1 VLFLAGFSPT
11 LGGIIAHHQQNKEWP
26 GMRLKL
32 VILASVIAAV
42 VGAGAS
48 IALVLGVFAVR
59 SLSSPGLLA
68 ASTLLLPIATIVFA
82 SIFVYRHT
90 ARRRKLQAFLTAL
103 LATLLTLSIFIL
115 TSALTSRNN
124 PNEPLQPGPHSAF

>member
-1 VLFLAGFSPT
+1 
-11 LGGIIAHHQQNKEWP
+11 
-26 GMRLKL
+26 MRLKL
-32 VILASVIAAV
+32 VIIASLLAAV

-48 IALVLGVFAVR
+48 IALVLGVLAVK

-68 ASTLLLPIATIVFA
+68 ASTFLLPIAAIVFA

-103 LATLLTLSIFIL
+103 LATLLAISIFIF
-115 TSALTSRNN
+115 TSTLTSRVN
-124 PNEPLQPGPHSAF
+124 PPEPYLPGPAVAS